1 MSARRVEIEAFIKKH
16 YEFVEDRLQYDVQQL
31 LGIVR
36 EAKDLIS
43 AEPTLVEV
51 KLPVLIVGDIH
62 GQYKDLLRMFA
73 TIGKSGI
80 NASHSHRF
88 LFLGDYVD
96 RGRNSLECITLLVAY
111 KLAFPRMYNLLRG
124 NHESSPIN
132 RAYGFF
138 QELQERFSES
148 DAETIWRAFND
159 LFAFLPI
166 AALVQNRI
174 LCMHGGLSSH
184 LNSLDDIRNIKR
196 PLEDPSTNPLACD
209 LLWSDPM
216 VDLAGYQPNTVRGV
230 SVYFGEDE
238 VLKTLDKLKLELMM
252 LNGYGF
258 FCRRKLVTVFSA
270 PRYYPEK
277 NNKGAVM
284 SIAKNL
290 RIGFF
295 ILNPVCSG
303 IAGQEKFL
311 ETYSRVDDDPSY
323 ITRTAALE
331 GALANMITAETTA
344 SSQKSTNNNKK
355 GSNENKKGSSENKKG
370 SNENK
375 KGSNENKK
383 GSNENK
389 KGSNEGGGSR

>member
-1 MSARRVEIEAFIKKH
+1 MSARRAEIKAFIDKH
-16 YEFVEDRLQYDVQQL
+16 HEFVDDRYNVQQL
-31 LGIVR
+31 LSIVR

-43 AEPTLVEV
+43 AEPTLLEV
-51 KLPVLIVGDIH
+51 RLPVLIVGDIH
-62 GQYKDLLRMFA
+62 GQYKDFLRMFA
-73 TIGKSGI
+73 SIEKYGI
-80 NASHSHRF
+80 NASHTHRF

-96 RGRNSLECITLLVAY
+96 RGRNSLECISLLIAY

-124 NHESSPIN
+124 NHESPPIN

-138 QELQERFSES
+138 QELQERFNES
-148 DAETIWRAFND
+148 DAEAIWRAFND
-159 LFAFLPI
+159 LFAYLPI
-166 AALVQNRI
+166 AALVQNRV

-230 SVYFGEDE
+230 SVYFGEDT
-238 VLKTLDKLKLELMM
+238 VLKTLDKLKLELVVRAHQLCSFIFCSFMCVHFQMM

-284 SIAKNL
+284 SIGKNL
-290 RIGFF
+290 RIGFY
-295 ILNPVCSG
+295 ILNPSNTG
-303 IAGQEKFL
+303 LAGQEKFV
-311 ETYSRVDDDPSY
+311 ETYSRVEEDPSY

-331 GALANMITAETTA
+331 GALSTVVAAETTA
-344 SSQKSTNNNKK
+344 NSQKSTN
-355 GSNENKKGSSENKKG
+355 
-370 SNENK
+370 
-375 KGSNENKK
+375 
-383 GSNENK
+383 NK